1 LFFLFYLIVLL
12 EFEVLLT
19 PNIICPMLSR
29 GTREAANMATSF
41 DNLWGSATPS
51 GGSVP
56 PVEAADLRSMWSLQS
71 GVQALRPG
79 EQIMISAESY
89 KQACGPE
96 ADVRAVYERVS
107 HLWMLREVGVL
118 PTWVHDGVPDDAV
131 FHVAATIPMSRMQTG
146 VVYKKPPF
154 DVDEF
159 VKQVQKRIQS

>member
-1 LFFLFYLIVLL
+1 
-12 EFEVLLT
+12 
-19 PNIICPMLSR
+19 MLSR
-29 GTREAANMATSF
+29 RTWEAANMATSF
-41 DNLWGSATPS
+41 DNFWGSASPS

-56 PVEAADLRSMWSLQS
+56 SVEPADLRNMWSMQN

-107 HLWMLREVGVL
+107 HLWMLQEGGVL
-118 PTWVHDGVPDDAV
+118 AAWLHDGVPDDAV
-131 FHVAATIPMSRMQTG
+131 FHVAATIPMSRLQIG

-154 DVDEF
+154 DVGEF
-159 VKQVQKRIQS
+159 IKQVEERTQS